1 MHGRPSARD
10 STACRA
16 RSSSSVSVNL
26 RNSVRRRWLRRSLR
40 QDDDYTRGRIVL
52 HVRSA
57 HRLVGVGEMSQG
69 VLGNIETLGKVHD
82 ATHERSAKLLEELSF
97 IIPNIQAGMCSG
109 GTRPTKRT
117 LRSEMSLASCRNCS
131 R

>member
-10 STACRA
+10 STVCRA

-26 RNSVRRRWLRRSLR
+26 RNSVRRLCLRRSLR

-57 HRLVGVGEMSQG
+57 HRLVGVGEMAQG
-69 VLGNIETLGKVHD
+69 VLGNIETLEKVHD

-97 IIPNIQAGMCSG
+97 MIPKVDSLNLDQARRFNQSRANGAGIVVPLII
-109 GTRPTKRT
+109 
-117 LRSEMSLASCRNCS
+117 
-131 R
+131 